1 MQSPGIDEDLGDEID
16 LNGPDEEIP
25 QNNETQEPAA
35 FVPQVV
41 SNQNESLAESAI
53 LEASIESK
61 PASIPVSPPLS
72 SSTPN
77 NATRSPSIPETGAT
91 DSSNQM
97 IEIKVEEPKRVG
109 DGYSSFITYKVSTK
123 TNLSYFRRNSF
134 SVNRRFSDFRGLR
147 DKLVQK
153 HLHAGRII
161 PPAPEKDAVGTAK
174 VKMSKDEDFA
184 SDEFIERRRSS
195 LERFLNRTAAHPV
208 LRADPDFR
216 EFLELDTDLPK
227 VASVSSISPANWIKK
242 IGSLGENIN
251 KMTFRMDE
259 SDPVSNPL

>member
-1 MQSPGIDEDLGDEID
+1 MKEGAVLDAP
-16 LNGPDEEIP
+16 
-25 QNNETQEPAA
+25 
-35 FVPQVV
+35 
-41 SNQNESLAESAI
+41 
-53 LEASIESK
+53 IESK
-61 PASIPVSPPLS
+61 PAPIASPPVMTTTAS
-72 SSTPN
+72 HSI
-77 NATRSPSIPETGAT
+77 RSPSIPEAGTGDT
-91 DSSNQM
+91 SNQM

-109 DGYSSFITYKVSTK
+109 DGYSSYITYKVSTK
-123 TNLSYFRRNSF
+123 TNLSFFRRSTF

-153 HLHAGRII
+153 HLHTGRII
-161 PPAPEKDAVGTAK
+161 PPAPSKDAVGTAK
-174 VKMSKDEDFA
+174 VKMSKEEDFA
-184 SDEFIERRRSS
+184 SDEFIERRRAS
-195 LERFLNRTAAHPV
+195 LERFLNRTAAHPI

-259 SDPVSNPL
+259 SDPVSKYSRKLMLHCLPLCLC

>member
-1 MQSPGIDEDLGDEID
+1 M
-16 LNGPDEEIP
+16 
-25 QNNETQEPAA
+25 THEPAVLA
-35 FVPQVV
+35 PQVV
-41 SNQNESLAESAI
+41 ANQKESLAESAI
-53 LEASIESK
+53 LETPIE
-61 PASIPVSPPLS
+61 PVPPSIPVSSPS
-72 SSTPN
+72 SSLNPIAASTN
-77 NATRSPSIPETGAT
+77 RSPGIPDTGAS

-97 IEIKVEEPKRVG
+97 IEIRVEEPKRVG
-109 DGYSSFITYKVSTK
+109 DGYSSYITYKVTTK
-123 TNLSYFRRNSF
+123 SNLSYFRRSSF

-259 SDPVSNPL
+259 SDPVSKDPLKIFL

>member
-1 MQSPGIDEDLGDEID
+1 MNAPDDEISR
-16 LNGPDEEIP
+16 
-25 QNNETQEPAA
+25 ETPKGEPALLTS
-35 FVPQVV
+35 QVI
-41 SNQNESLAESAI
+41 SSPKEPANESAI
-53 LEASIESK
+53 LETPIEPK
-61 PASIPVSPPLS
+61 PASIPISAPVLS
-72 SSTPN
+72 SMTASN
-77 NATRSPSIPETGAT
+77 SVKSPSIPEAGAAEIT
-91 DSSNQM
+91 NQI

-109 DGYSSFITYKVSTK
+109 DGYSSYVVYKVSTK
-123 TNLSYFRRNSF
+123 TNLSFFRKSTF

-161 PPAPEKDAVGTAK
+161 PPAPDKDAVGTAK

-259 SDPVSNPL
+259 SDPVSIC

>member
-1 MQSPGIDEDLGDEID
+1 MA
-16 LNGPDEEIP
+16 
-25 QNNETQEPAA
+25 TAA
-35 FVPQVV
+35 
-41 SNQNESLAESAI
+41 SH
-53 LEASIESK
+53 SI
-61 PASIPVSPPLS
+61 
-72 SSTPN
+72 
-77 NATRSPSIPETGAT
+77 RSPSIPEAGTGDT
-91 DSSNQM
+91 SNQM

-109 DGYSSFITYKVSTK
+109 DGYSSYIIYKVSTK
-123 TNLSYFRRNSF
+123 TNLSFFRRSAF

-161 PPAPEKDAVGTAK
+161 PPAPSKDAVGTAK
-174 VKMSKDEDFA
+174 VKMSKEEDFA
-184 SDEFIERRRSS
+184 SDEFIERRRAS
-195 LERFLNRTAAHPV
+195 LERFLNRTAAHPI

-259 SDPVSNPL
+259 SDPVSGYTLTHCLLPFADHFFLLTTSSC